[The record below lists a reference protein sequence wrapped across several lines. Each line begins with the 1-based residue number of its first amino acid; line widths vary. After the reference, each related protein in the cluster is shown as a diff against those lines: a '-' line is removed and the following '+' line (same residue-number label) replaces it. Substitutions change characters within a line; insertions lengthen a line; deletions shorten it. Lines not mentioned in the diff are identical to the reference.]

1 MSKVKS
7 LLSTRMG
14 FFGLASILFWL
25 KTYLVYQV
33 EFNLGVSGAIQQ
45 FILLI
50 NPIAFTVILFSIA
63 LYFKKTKRAYIAL
76 FVLMA
81 IASMILYFNVMF
93 YREFSD
99 FLTINILLG
108 SNNVSGAVVSS
119 TVAMMRPWD
128 IFYWLDFIILLT
140 AILYKKKSPIKMDS
154 RPLRK
159 RYAVAT
165 TILGV
170 ALFAGNLALAE
181 SNRPQLLV
189 RTFDRNYIVK
199 YLGLNFFTAYDAFQT
214 AQNNHVKASADE
226 SNLVDIVDFA
236 KENDTAPNPEYF
248 GEAKGRNVIVIAM
261 ESVQQFLIDY
271 ELEDENGEK
280 HEVMPFVNSL
290 FHDESSYSFD
300 NFYHQV
306 GQGKSSDAEILGENS
321 LYGLPQGSAF
331 QTLGS
336 TNTFHAAPNI
346 LQQEAGYTSAAFH
359 GNVGS
364 FWNRNDTYQQFGY
377 DYFFDSAFYD
387 VSGDN
392 SLEYGLKDKLF
403 FDESVQYLEQLPQP
417 FYTKFITVTNHFPY
431 PLDEQNAGFPT
442 ANTDDETINQY
453 FATANYADQAI
464 EEFFN
469 YLKASG
475 LYDNSIIMLYG
486 DHYGISNMRNPH
498 LASLLGEDQD
508 EWGDFQNTQMQKVP
522 MIMHVPGAKNGQVSH
537 KTSGQVD
544 MLPTM
549 MHLLGLETKDYLF
562 MGQDML
568 SEEHDDTIPF
578 RNGNVI
584 TDDYSFIGQSIYD
597 NNTGEEIQDTLS
609 EEELAKL
616 KQIQEDAR
624 KELGFSDDLM
634 MMDLLRF
641 YTPESFSNVERN
653 DYIYSDQL
661 KYLEN
666 DPLRSKSL
674 IEMNGGQSTTDL
686 YKTDAPELS
695 DDTPEP
701 AKDSEGNTDSKDQNS
716 SEEMDTSEATE

>member
-76 FVLMA
+76 FVVMA

-99 FLTINILLG
+99 FLTMNILLG

-290 FHDESSYSFD
+290 FHDDSSYSFD

-522 MIMHVPGAKNGQVSH
+522 MIIHVPGAKNGQVSH

-616 KQIQEDAR
+616 NQIQEDAR

-695 DDTPEP
+695 NDTTEP
-701 AKDSEGNTDSKDQNS
+701 AKDSEGNTDNKDQNS
-716 SEEMDTSEATE
+716 SEEMDTSGATE

>member
-1 MSKVKS
+1 MSKVKNI
-7 LLSTRMG
+7 LNTRIG
-14 FFGLASILFWL
+14 FFGLASVLFWL
-25 KTYLVYQV
+25 KTYLVYLF
-33 EFNLGVSGAIQQ
+33 EFDLGVSGAIQH

-50 NPIAFTVILFSIA
+50 NPIAFTIILFSIA
-63 LYFKKTKRAYIAL
+63 LYFKKSKRAYIAL
-76 FVLMA
+76 FVVMA

-99 FLTINILLG
+99 FLTMNILLG

-119 TVAMMRPWD
+119 TTAMMRPWD
-128 IFYWLDFIILLT
+128 VFYWMDFIILLV
-140 AILYKKKSPIKMDS
+140 AVLYKKRSPITTDH
-154 RPLRK
+154 RPFKK

-165 TILGV
+165 TVLGV

-226 SNLVDIVDFA
+226 SNLVDIVEFA
-236 KENDTAPNPEYF
+236 EENNAAPNAEYF
-248 GEAKGRNVIVIAM
+248 GEAEGRNVIVIAM
-261 ESVQQFLIDY
+261 ESVQQFVIDY

-290 FHDESSYSFD
+290 FHDQSSYSFN

-306 GQGKSSDAEILGENS
+306 GQGKSSDAEVLGENS

-336 TNTFHAAPNI
+336 TNTFHAAPNV
-346 LQQEAGYTSAAFH
+346 LKQEAGYTSAAFH

-392 SLEYGLKDKLF
+392 SMEYGLKDKLF
-403 FDESVQYLEQLPQP
+403 FNESAQYLEQLPQP
-417 FYTKFITVTNHFPY
+417 FYSKFITVTNHFPY

-442 ANTDDETINQY
+442 AQTNDETINQY

-469 YLKASG
+469 YLKDSG
-475 LYDNSIIMLYG
+475 LYENSVIVLYG
-486 DHYGISNMRNPH
+486 DHYGISNMRNPE
-498 LASLLGEDQD
+498 LATLLGENPE

-522 MIMHVPGAKNGQVSH
+522 MIIHVPGADNGEVVE

-544 MLPTM
+544 MLPTL
-549 MHLLGLETKDYLF
+549 MHLLGIETDEYLF
-562 MGQDML
+562 MGQDIL
-568 SEEHDDTIPF
+568 SEEHDETIPF

-584 TDDYSFIGQSIYD
+584 TSDYSFIGQSIYD
-597 NNTGEEIQDTLS
+597 NDTGEEVQGNLS
-609 EEELAKL
+609 EEELAEL
-616 KQIQEDAR
+616 NSAR
-624 KELGFSDDLM
+624 EKARDELSYSDDLM

-641 YTPESFSNVERN
+641 YTPESFSDVEKN

-661 KYLEN
+661 SILEN
-666 DPLRSKSL
+666 DPLRSLSL
-674 IEMNGGQSTTDL
+674 IEQNGGVSTTDL
-686 YKTDAPELS
+686 YETDAPELLDDETVESESTDTSVS
-695 DDTPEP
+695 DDIE
-701 AKDSEGNTDSKDQNS
+701 ETDES
-716 SEEMDTSEATE
+716 TTTE

>member
-76 FVLMA
+76 FVVMA

-99 FLTINILLG
+99 FLTMNILLG

-475 LYDNSIIMLYG
+475 LYDNSVIMLYG

-522 MIMHVPGAKNGQVSH
+522 MIIHVPGAKNGQVSH

-616 KQIQEDAR
+616 NQIQEDAR

-695 DDTPEP
+695 NDTTEP
-701 AKDSEGNTDSKDQNS
+701 AKDSEGNTDNKDQNS
-716 SEEMDTSEATE
+716 SEEMDTSGATE